1 VGQEKTEK
9 APLPVGARIAYMP
22 DGYSL
27 VPAVVVSIER
37 TNSGNW
43 RGDIRTQ
50 AGLLVNRSLHRD
62 YYIRQQHLQPVNQ
75 TAWADIWDRLQQEA
89 ASA

>member
-1 VGQEKTEK
+1 MALKK

-22 DGYSL
+22 DGASL
-27 VPAVVVSIER
+27 VPALVVSVER

-43 RGDIRTQ
+43 RGDILTQ
-50 AGLLVNRSLHRD
+50 DGLLANRSLHPD

-75 TAWADIWDRLQQEA
+75 TAWSGIWDELAKKAKEP
-89 ASA
+89 SA

>member
-1 VGQEKTEK
+1 MSQQQK

-27 VPAVVVSIER
+27 VPAVVVAIER
-37 TNSGNW
+37 TNSGSW

-50 AGLLVNRSLHRD
+50 DGLLENRSLNPE
-62 YYIRQQHLQPVNQ
+62 YFIRQQHLQQVNR
-75 TAWADIWDRLQQEA
+75 TAWANIWDELA
-89 ASA
+89 AEGK

>member
-1 VGQEKTEK
+1 MAQKN
-9 APLPVGARIAYMP
+9 APLPVGARIAYMA
-22 DGYSL
+22 DGYRL

-50 AGLLVNRSLHRD
+50 DGLLANRSLHQD
-62 YYIRQQHLQPVNQ
+62 YFIRQQHLQEVNRI
-75 TAWADIWDRLQQEA
+75 AWADIWDQLAKENA
-89 ASA
+89 